1 MGIPRLTPEEQI
13 DKIIELALAEDL
25 GQGDVTSE
33 ILIPLDLVGK
43 AYILVKEEGVIAG
56 LEVAE
61 KVFRRVDPTLKVEIL
76 IKDGAKVKAGDITA
90 NVSGAVISI
99 LEAERTAINF
109 VQKLSGVATATAKY
123 VARVQGLKTNIVDTR
138 KTTPGMRL
146 LEKYAVRMG
155 GGKNHRLHLGDGI
168 LIKDNHLVALRAMGL
183 SLKEIVAKAK
193 KNAPKGIRVEVETT
207 SLQEALD
214 AAGAGADMILLD
226 NMPPEEMKRV
236 VSMLPR
242 HVKTEASGGI
252 TLENVRAAALS
263 GVDVI
268 SVGAL
273 THSTKAL
280 NVSLELESQT
290 LKLL

>member
-13 DKIIELALAEDL
+13 DKIIELALVEDL

-33 ILIPLDLVGK
+33 ILIPFDLVGK

-109 VQKLSGVATATAKY
+109 VQKLSGVATATSKY
-123 VARVQGLKTNIVDTR
+123 VARVQGLKTNIIDTR

-193 KNAPKGIRVEVETT
+193 KNAPKGIRVEVEAT

-252 TLENVRAAALS
+252 MLENVRAAALS

>member
-61 KVFRRVDPTLKVEIL
+61 KVFRHVDPTLKVEIL

-123 VARVQGLKTNIVDTR
+123 VAKVQGLKTNIVDTR

-193 KNAPKGIRVEVETT
+193 KNAPKGIRVEVEAT

-214 AAGAGADMILLD
+214 AARAGADMILLD

-280 NVSLELESQT
+280 NISLELESQT

>member
-13 DKIIELALAEDL
+13 DKIVELALAEDL

-33 ILIPLDLVGK
+33 TLIPLDLVGK

-61 KVFRRVDPTLKVEIL
+61 KVFRHVDPTLKVEIL

-109 VQKLSGVATATAKY
+109 VQKLSGVATATSKY
-123 VARVQGLKTNIVDTR
+123 VARVQGLKSNIVDTR

-193 KNAPKGIRVEVETT
+193 KNAPKGIRVEVEAT

>member
-1 MGIPRLTPEEQI
+1 MGIPRLTLEEQI

-25 GQGDVTSE
+25 GQGDITSE

-61 KVFRRVDPTLKVEIL
+61 KVFRHVDPTLKVEIL

-109 VQKLSGVATATAKY
+109 VQKLSGVATATSKY
-123 VARVQGLKTNIVDTR
+123 VAKVQGLKTNIVDTR

-193 KNAPKGIRVEVETT
+193 KNAPKGIRVEVEAT

-280 NVSLELESQT
+280 NVSLELES
-290 LKLL
+290 

>member
-1 MGIPRLTPEEQI
+1 MGIPKLTPEEQI

-25 GQGDVTSE
+25 GQGDITSE

-61 KVFRRVDPTLKVEIL
+61 KVFRHVDPTLKVEIL

-109 VQKLSGVATATAKY
+109 VQKLSGVATATSKY

-193 KNAPKGIRVEVETT
+193 KNAPKGIRVEVEAT

>member
-13 DKIIELALAEDL
+13 DKVVELALAEDL

-33 ILIPLDLVGK
+33 TLIPLDLVGK

-61 KVFRRVDPTLKVEIL
+61 KVFRHVDPTLKVEIL

-109 VQKLSGVATATAKY
+109 VQKLSGVATATSKY

-193 KNAPKGIRVEVETT
+193 KNAPKGIRVEVEAT

-214 AAGAGADMILLD
+214 AARAGADMILLD

>member
-61 KVFRRVDPTLKVEIL
+61 KVFRHVDPTLKVEIL

-109 VQKLSGVATATAKY
+109 VQKLSGVATATSKY
-123 VARVQGLKTNIVDTR
+123 VAKVQGLKTNIVDTR

-193 KNAPKGIRVEVETT
+193 KNAPKGIRVEVEAT

>member
-33 ILIPLDLVGK
+33 ILIPPDLVGK

-61 KVFRRVDPTLKVEIL
+61 KVFRHVDPTLKVEIL

-146 LEKYAVRMG
+146 LEKYAVRIG

-193 KNAPKGIRVEVETT
+193 KNAPKGIRVEVEAT

>member
-13 DKIIELALAEDL
+13 DKIIELALVEDL

-56 LEVAE
+56 LEVAK
-61 KVFRRVDPTLKVEIL
+61 KVFRHVDPTLKVEIL
-76 IKDGAKVKAGDITA
+76 IKDGAKVKAGDIVA

-99 LEAERTAINF
+99 LKAERTAINF
-109 VQKLSGVATATAKY
+109 VQKLSGVATATSKY
-123 VARVQGLKTNIVDTR
+123 VARVQGLKTNIIDTR

-193 KNAPKGIRVEVETT
+193 KNAPKGIRVEVEAT

-280 NVSLELESQT
+280 NISLELESQT

>member
-33 ILIPLDLVGK
+33 ILIPPDLVGK

-61 KVFRRVDPTLKVEIL
+61 KVFRHVDPTLKVEIL

-123 VARVQGLKTNIVDTR
+123 VAKVQGLKTNIVDTR

-193 KNAPKGIRVEVETT
+193 KNAPKGIRVEVEAT

>member
-33 ILIPLDLVGK
+33 ILIPPDLVGK

-61 KVFRRVDPTLKVEIL
+61 KVFRHVDPTLKVEIL

-109 VQKLSGVATATAKY
+109 VQKLSGVATATSKY
-123 VARVQGLKTNIVDTR
+123 VARVQGLKSNIVDTR

-168 LIKDNHLVALRAMGL
+168 LIKDNHLVALRAMSL

-193 KNAPKGIRVEVETT
+193 KNAPKGIRVEVEAT

-214 AAGAGADMILLD
+214 AAGAGTDMILLD

>member
-33 ILIPLDLVGK
+33 ILIPPDLVGK

-76 IKDGAKVKAGDITA
+76 IKDGAKVKFGDIVA

-109 VQKLSGVATATAKY
+109 VQKLSGVATATSKY
-123 VARVQGLKTNIVDTR
+123 VAKVQGLKTNIVDTR

-193 KNAPKGIRVEVETT
+193 KNAPKGIRVEVEATN
-207 SLQEALD
+207 LQEALD

>member
-33 ILIPLDLVGK
+33 ILIPPDLVGK

-61 KVFRRVDPTLKVEIL
+61 KVFRHVDPTLKVEIL

-109 VQKLSGVATATAKY
+109 VQKLSGVATATSKY
-123 VARVQGLKTNIVDTR
+123 VARVQGLKSNIVDTR

-193 KNAPKGIRVEVETT
+193 KNAPKGIRVEVEAT

>member
-13 DKIIELALAEDL
+13 DKVVELALAEDL

-33 ILIPLDLVGK
+33 TLIPLDLVGK

-61 KVFRRVDPTLKVEIL
+61 KVFRHVDPTLKVEIL

-109 VQKLSGVATATAKY
+109 VQKLSGVATATSKY

-193 KNAPKGIRVEVETT
+193 KNAPKGIRVEVEAT

-214 AAGAGADMILLD
+214 AARAGADMILLD

-242 HVKTEASGGI
+242 HVKMEASGGI

>member
-13 DKIIELALAEDL
+13 DEIIELALAEDL

-33 ILIPLDLVGK
+33 ILIPPDLVGK

-61 KVFRRVDPTLKVEIL
+61 KVFRHVDPTLKVEIL

-109 VQKLSGVATATAKY
+109 VQKLSGVATATSKY
-123 VARVQGLKTNIVDTR
+123 VAQVQGLKTNIVDTR

-193 KNAPKGIRVEVETT
+193 KNTPKGIRVEVEAT

>member
-61 KVFRRVDPTLKVEIL
+61 KVFRHVDPTLKVEIL

-99 LEAERTAINF
+99 LEAERTVINF

-146 LEKYAVRMG
+146 LEKYAVRIG

-193 KNAPKGIRVEVETT
+193 KNAPKGIRVEVEAT

>member
-25 GQGDVTSE
+25 GQSDVTSE
-33 ILIPLDLVGK
+33 ILIPPDLVGK

-61 KVFRRVDPTLKVEIL
+61 KVFRHVDPTLKVEIL

-109 VQKLSGVATATAKY
+109 VQKLSGVATATSKY
-123 VARVQGLKTNIVDTR
+123 VAQVQGLKSNIVDTR

-193 KNAPKGIRVEVETT
+193 KNAPKGMRMEVEAT

>member
-1 MGIPRLTPEEQI
+1 
-13 DKIIELALAEDL
+13 
-25 GQGDVTSE
+25 
-33 ILIPLDLVGK
+33 
-43 AYILVKEEGVIAG
+43 
-56 LEVAE
+56 
-61 KVFRRVDPTLKVEIL
+61 
-76 IKDGAKVKAGDITA
+76 
-90 NVSGAVISI
+90 
-99 LEAERTAINF
+99 
-109 VQKLSGVATATAKY
+109 
-123 VARVQGLKTNIVDTR
+123 
-138 KTTPGMRL
+138 MRL

-193 KNAPKGIRVEVETT
+193 KNAPKGIRVEVEAT

>member
-13 DKIIELALAEDL
+13 DKVVELALAEDL

-33 ILIPLDLVGK
+33 TLIPLDLVGK

-61 KVFRRVDPTLKVEIL
+61 KVFRHVDPTLKVEIL

-109 VQKLSGVATATAKY
+109 VQKLSGVATATSKY

-193 KNAPKGIRVEVETT
+193 KNAPKGIRVEVEAT

>member
-13 DKIIELALAEDL
+13 DKIVELALAEDL

-61 KVFRRVDPTLKVEIL
+61 KVFRHVDPTLKVEIL

-193 KNAPKGIRVEVETT
+193 KNAPKGIRVEVEAT

>member
-33 ILIPLDLVGK
+33 ILIPPDLVGK

-56 LEVAE
+56 LKVAE
-61 KVFRRVDPTLKVEIL
+61 KVFRHVDPTLKVEIL

-109 VQKLSGVATATAKY
+109 VQKLSGVATATSKY
-123 VARVQGLKTNIVDTR
+123 VAQVQGLKTNIIDTR

-193 KNAPKGIRVEVETT
+193 KNAPKGIRVEVEAT

-236 VSMLPR
+236 VSMLPS

-252 TLENVRAAALS
+252 TLESVRAAALS

>member
-1 MGIPRLTPEEQI
+1 MAIPRLTPEEQI
-13 DKIIELALAEDL
+13 DKIIEMALAEDL
-25 GQGDVTSE
+25 SQGDVTSE
-33 ILIPLDLVGK
+33 ILIPLDLIGK
-43 AYILVKEEGVIAG
+43 AYVLIKEEGVIAG

-61 KVFRRVDPTLKVEIL
+61 KVFKRINSDLKVAIL
-76 IKDGAKVKAGDITA
+76 IKDGTVVKPGDIAA

-99 LEAERTAINF
+99 LKAERTAINF
-109 VQKLSGVATATAKY
+109 IQKLSGVATTTSKY
-123 VARVQGLKTNIVDTR
+123 VAKVRGLKTDIVDTR

-146 LEKYAVRMG
+146 LEKYAVRIG

-193 KNAPKGIRVEVETT
+193 KNAPKGIWVEVEATNA
-207 SLQEALD
+207 QEAIE
-214 AAGAGADMILLD
+214 AAAAGADMVLLD

-236 VSMLPR
+236 VGALSGK
-242 HVKTEASGGI
+242 VKIEASGGI
-252 TLENVRAAALS
+252 TLDNVRAAALS
-263 GVDVI
+263 GVDMI

-290 LKLL
+290 LKLI

>member
-61 KVFRRVDPTLKVEIL
+61 KVFRHVDPTLKVEIL

-193 KNAPKGIRVEVETT
+193 KNAPKGIRVEVEAT

>member
-1 MGIPRLTPEEQI
+1 MGIRRLTPEEQI

-25 GQGDVTSE
+25 GQSDVTSE
-33 ILIPLDLVGK
+33 ILIPPDLVGK

-61 KVFRRVDPTLKVEIL
+61 KVFRHVDPTLKVEIL

-109 VQKLSGVATATAKY
+109 VQKLSGVATATSKY

-193 KNAPKGIRVEVETT
+193 KNAPKGMRMEVEAT

>member
-61 KVFRRVDPTLKVEIL
+61 KVFRHVDPTLKVEIL
-76 IKDGAKVKAGDITA
+76 IKDGAKVKSGDIVA

-109 VQKLSGVATATAKY
+109 VQKLSGVATATSKY
-123 VARVQGLKTNIVDTR
+123 VARVQGLKANIVDTR

-193 KNAPKGIRVEVETT
+193 KNAPKGIRVEVEAT

>member
-13 DKIIELALAEDL
+13 DEIIELALAEDL

-33 ILIPLDLVGK
+33 ILIPPDLVGK

-56 LEVAE
+56 LKVAE
-61 KVFRRVDPTLKVEIL
+61 EVFRRVDPTLKVEIL

-109 VQKLSGVATATAKY
+109 VQKLSGVATATSKY
-123 VARVQGLKTNIVDTR
+123 VAQVQGLKTNIIDTR

-193 KNAPKGIRVEVETT
+193 KNAPKGIRVEVEAT

-290 LKLL
+290 LRLL

>member
-61 KVFRRVDPTLKVEIL
+61 KVFRHVDPTLKVEIL

-123 VARVQGLKTNIVDTR
+123 VAKVQGLKTNIVDTR

-193 KNAPKGIRVEVETT
+193 KNAPKGIRVEVEAT

>member
-25 GQGDVTSE
+25 SQGDVTSE

-61 KVFRRVDPTLKVEIL
+61 KVFRHVDPTLKVEIL

-193 KNAPKGIRVEVETT
+193 KNAPKGIRVEVEAT

>member
-61 KVFRRVDPTLKVEIL
+61 KVFRHVDPTLKVEIL
-76 IKDGAKVKAGDITA
+76 IKDGAKVKAGDIVA

-109 VQKLSGVATATAKY
+109 VQKLSGVATATSKY
-123 VARVQGLKTNIVDTR
+123 VAQVQGLKTNIVDTR

-168 LIKDNHLVALRAMGL
+168 LIKDNHLVALRALGL

-193 KNAPKGIRVEVETT
+193 KNAPKGIRVEVEAT

>member
-1 MGIPRLTPEEQI
+1 MGISKLTPEEQI

-33 ILIPLDLVGK
+33 ILIPPDLVGK

-61 KVFRRVDPTLKVEIL
+61 KVFRHVDPTLKVEIL

-109 VQKLSGVATATAKY
+109 VQKLSGVATATSKY
-123 VARVQGLKTNIVDTR
+123 VAKVQGLKSNIVDTR

-193 KNAPKGIRVEVETT
+193 KNAPKGIRVEVEAT

>member
-1 MGIPRLTPEEQI
+1 MAIPRLTPEEQI

-109 VQKLSGVATATAKY
+109 VQKLSGVATATSKY
-123 VARVQGLKTNIVDTR
+123 VTKVQGLKTNIVDTR

-146 LEKYAVRMG
+146 LEKYAVLMG

-183 SLKEIVAKAK
+183 SLKEIVTKAK
-193 KNAPKGIRVEVETT
+193 KNAPRGIWVEVEATN
-207 SLQEALD
+207 LQEALD
-214 AAGAGADMILLD
+214 AAAAGADMILLD

-236 VSMLPR
+236 VTMLPG

>member
-61 KVFRRVDPTLKVEIL
+61 KVFRHVDPTLKVEIL

-109 VQKLSGVATATAKY
+109 VQKLSGVATATSKY
-123 VARVQGLKTNIVDTR
+123 VARVQGRKTNIVDTR

-193 KNAPKGIRVEVETT
+193 KNAPKGIRVEVEAT

>member
-61 KVFRRVDPTLKVEIL
+61 KVFRHVDPTLKVEIL

-109 VQKLSGVATATAKY
+109 VQKLSGVATATSKY
-123 VARVQGLKTNIVDTR
+123 VAKVQGLKTNIVDTR
-138 KTTPGMRL
+138 KTTPGMRR

-193 KNAPKGIRVEVETT
+193 KNAPKGIRVEVEAT

>member
-1 MGIPRLTPEEQI
+1 MGIPRLTPKEQI

-33 ILIPLDLVGK
+33 ILIPSDLVGK

-61 KVFRRVDPTLKVEIL
+61 KVFRHVDPTLKVEIL

-90 NVSGAVISI
+90 NVAGAVISI

-109 VQKLSGVATATAKY
+109 VQKLSGVATATSKY
-123 VARVQGLKTNIVDTR
+123 VAKVQGLKTNIVDTR

-193 KNAPKGIRVEVETT
+193 KNAPKGIRVEVEAT

-226 NMPPEEMKRV
+226 NMSPEEMKRV

-242 HVKTEASGGI
+242 HIKTEASGGI

>member
-1 MGIPRLTPEEQI
+1 MGIPRLTLEEQI

-25 GQGDVTSE
+25 GQGDITSE

-61 KVFRRVDPTLKVEIL
+61 KVFRHVDPTLKVEIL

-109 VQKLSGVATATAKY
+109 VQKLSGVATATSKY
-123 VARVQGLKTNIVDTR
+123 VAKVQGLKTNIVDTR

-193 KNAPKGIRVEVETT
+193 KNAPKGIRVEVEAT

>member
-13 DKIIELALAEDL
+13 DKIVELALAEDL

-33 ILIPLDLVGK
+33 TLIPLDLVGK

-61 KVFRRVDPTLKVEIL
+61 KVFRHVDPTLKVEIL

-109 VQKLSGVATATAKY
+109 VQKLSGVATATSKY

-193 KNAPKGIRVEVETT
+193 KNAPKGIRVEVEAT